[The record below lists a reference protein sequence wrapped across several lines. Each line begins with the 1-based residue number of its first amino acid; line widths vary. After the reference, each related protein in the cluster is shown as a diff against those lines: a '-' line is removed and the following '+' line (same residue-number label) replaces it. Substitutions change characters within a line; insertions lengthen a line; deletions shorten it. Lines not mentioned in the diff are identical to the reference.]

1 MTQLI
6 KKASSGIKFDK
17 SKRYTYKNGQQRGSG
32 VWYRDSNNNGFYD
45 KGEQLIKPGN
55 RIRNNDFS
63 YLQLNSDGTIT
74 KLSDNKGN
82 VTKGLEN
89 KVSDADKY
97 AFKHKLV
104 YGRIAS
110 YNDKTKK
117 WERNNNNTVQW
128 DIDTKR
134 AKNKKYTDIYNNTYW
149 NYKNLLDSAIISRS
163 TNDGNFAEN
172 TGLIPEYNKVANLG
186 LPNEELPKET
196 KNILEKLLKEKQQ
209 VGRTTQTQSSQNKDT
224 VSSQDTSNNTFWDL
238 NPNGGSITRG
248 KTTLSWDKLDK
259 SAGYTNSSLIQ
270 NYKNIW
276 LSANPQAEAQT
287 GIIKDAY
294 LKQFNNDLQN
304 WVNKYYAVN
313 PDINKSALSSDNDYL
328 RVHYINNKPYVELY
342 TGFKWGQEV
351 EKRIDANGNTIY
363 TNPDGS
369 YIPGIIIDNNI
380 PYVPA
385 ESPKINAQDS
395 NHQYKHEN
403 SLYYPSMS
411 IKKTGGKLIRK
422 NKSGD
427 RIVWDNSKRYV
438 NSKGKQFGKGVWFF
452 DKDGDG
458 KYTKADKLIKPGNTI
473 YNSDK
478 TSVQLNSNGTMTKLF
493 NLTGIYKNSN
503 GTYSDK
509 AQRVIGNTKTGLSK
523 QAYNQLIKKSGKQ
536 TADFWNTNMK
546 QGNYYVKQN
555 WEDPKGNKVPIIQ
568 HIDLPTN
575 ISTNLNSPFVAE
587 STKTQKWNPAV
598 HNHNV
603 DSTSNKDSFWQIL
616 PNIFTYAKNYIIRR
630 SHLATDSE
638 QVANSKPSLKHNT
651 EDINYTPTPINSAIK
666 NRYIA
671 SRFALLDTETF
682 KPRNRGD
689 YTPRVHSYADI
700 TATDPFI
707 KVTGRLDPNVT
718 YIGID
723 RNGHFKA
730 GIGSD
735 FTPGDYASRT
745 YRNDISEFV
754 DFTPDKQYSDRNRP
768 TFRTTTGQTGSL
780 NLLTTRN
787 KQTNV
792 YSDVSG
798 GRVVFEP
805 VKGKYYFV
813 QGSIDDIRNSF
824 NKLKKQYNVNHMQTY
839 LLDNGSYSQGL
850 RIKGNN
856 LTSDILKQY
865 DKLDTGG
872 GNFLSENI

>member
-82 VTKGLEN
+82 VIKGLEN
-89 KVSDADKY
+89 KISDADKY
-97 AFKHKLV
+97 AMKHKLV

-117 WERNNNNTVQW
+117 WERNNNNPVQW
-128 DIDTKR
+128 DIDTERNKDSIDINNNQTINIPLQGGGFMR
-134 AKNKKYTDIYNNTYW
+134 AIQQIKNGKYTETAA
-149 NYKNLLDSAIISRS
+149 LLPNHNKIVDFG
-163 TNDGNFAEN
+163 TTDD
-172 TGLIPEYNKVANLG
+172 IPEKTYEFMQKIAY
-186 LPNEELPKET
+186 PIPKT
-196 KNILEKLLKEKQQ
+196 D
-209 VGRTTQTQSSQNKDT
+209 VTY
-224 VSSQDTSNNTFWDL
+224 WDL

-342 TGFKWGQEV
+342 TGFKWGQGV

-385 ESPKINAQDS
+385 ESPKINAQDP

-555 WEDPKGNKVPIIQ
+555 WEDLKGNKVPIIQ

-575 ISTNLNSPFVAE
+575 ISTNLNSPFVVE

-671 SRFALLDTETF
+671 PRFALLDTETF

-689 YTPRVHSYADI
+689 YTLRVHSYADI

>member
-45 KGEQLIKPGN
+45 KSEQLIKPGN

-117 WERNNNNTVQW
+117 FERNNNNLIQW
-128 DIDTKR
+128 DIDTERNKDDIDINNNKLMYIPLDGGYMR
-134 AKNKKYTDIYNNTYW
+134 AIQQTKNGNYTEAAA
-149 NYKNLLDSAIISRS
+149 L
-163 TNDGNFAEN
+163 
-172 TGLIPEYNKVANLG
+172 
-186 LPNEELPKET
+186 LPNHNKIVNFGTTDDISEKTYEFMQKIAYPKT
-196 KNILEKLLKEKQQ
+196 N
-209 VGRTTQTQSSQNKDT
+209 VTY
-224 VSSQDTSNNTFWDL
+224 WDL

-276 LSANPQAEAQT
+276 LSANPQAEARDGQ
-287 GIIKDAY
+287 IKDNY
-294 LKQFNNDLQN
+294 IKQFNNDLQN

-342 TGFKWGQEV
+342 TGFKWGQGV

-380 PYVPA
+380 PYVPT

-403 SLYYPSMS
+403 SLYYPSMF

-503 GTYSDK
+503 GTYFDK

-536 TADFWNTNMK
+536 TADFWNNNMK
-546 QGNYYVKQN
+546 QGNYYIKQH
-555 WEDPKGNKVPIIQ
+555 WEDPKGNTISIIQ
-568 HIDLPTN
+568 HQNLPTD
-575 ISTNLNSPFVAE
+575 TLTAE
-587 STKTQKWNPAV
+587 STRVQRYNPY
-598 HNHNV
+598 NNT
-603 DSTSNKDSFWQIL
+603 DNSSNNKDSFWQIL

-630 SHLATDSE
+630 NHLATDSE

-671 SRFALLDTETF
+671 PRFALLDTETF

-689 YTPRVHSYADI
+689 YTPRAHSYADI
-700 TATDPFI
+700 TATDPFV
-707 KVTGRLDPNVT
+707 KVTGRLNPNVT

-754 DFTPDKQYSDRNRP
+754 DFTPDKQYRDRNRP
-768 TFRTTTGQTGSL
+768 AFRTTTGQTGSL

-872 GNFLSENI
+872 GNFLSENV

>member
-1 MTQLI
+1 MTTKQFLKSIFLNQPGLI
-6 KKASSGIKFDK
+6 M
-17 SKRYTYKNGQQRGSG
+17 KNGKQ
-32 VWYRDSNNNGFYD
+32 Y
-45 KGEQLIKPGN
+45 
-55 RIRNNDFS
+55 
-63 YLQLNSDGTIT
+63 
-74 KLSDNKGN
+74 
-82 VTKGLEN
+82 
-89 KVSDADKY
+89 
-97 AFKHKLV
+97 
-104 YGRIAS
+104 
-110 YNDKTKK
+110 
-117 WERNNNNTVQW
+117 
-128 DIDTKR
+128 
-134 AKNKKYTDIYNNTYW
+134 
-149 NYKNLLDSAIISRS
+149 
-163 TNDGNFAEN
+163 
-172 TGLIPEYNKVANLG
+172 IPA
-186 LPNEELPKET
+186 
-196 KNILEKLLKEKQQ
+196 
-209 VGRTTQTQSSQNKDT
+209 
-224 VSSQDTSNNTFWDL
+224 
-238 NPNGGSITRG
+238 GSIG
-248 KTTLSWDKLDK
+248 
-259 SAGYTNSSLIQ
+259 
-270 NYKNIW
+270 
-276 LSANPQAEAQT
+276 
-287 GIIKDAY
+287 
-294 LKQFNNDLQN
+294 
-304 WVNKYYAVN
+304 
-313 PDINKSALSSDNDYL
+313 DY
-328 RVHYINNKPYVELY
+328 
-342 TGFKWGQEV
+342 FKC
-351 EKRIDANGNTIY
+351 
-363 TNPDGS
+363 
-369 YIPGIIIDNNI
+369 
-380 PYVPA
+380 
-385 ESPKINAQDS
+385 
-395 NHQYKHEN
+395 
-403 SLYYPSMS
+403 
-411 IKKTGGKLIRK
+411 GGRLIRK

-427 RIVWDNSKRYV
+427 KIVWDNSKRYV

-458 KYTKADKLIKPGNTI
+458 KYTKTDRLIKPGNTI

-478 TSVQLNSNGTMTKLF
+478 TSVQLNSDGSISKLF

-509 AQRVIGNTKTGLSK
+509 AQKVIGNTKTGLSK
-523 QAYNQLIKKSGKQ
+523 QAYAQLVKKSGKQ
-536 TADFWNTNMK
+536 TADFWNNNMK
-546 QGNYYVKQN
+546 QGNYYIKQH
-555 WEDPKGNKVPIIQ
+555 WKDPKGNTISIIQ
-568 HIDLPTN
+568 HQNLPTD
-575 ISTNLNSPFVAE
+575 TLTAE
-587 STKTQKWNPAV
+587 STRVQRYNPY
-598 HNHNV
+598 NNT
-603 DSTSNKDSFWQIL
+603 DNSSNNKDSFWQIL

-671 SRFALLDTETF
+671 PRFALLDTETF

-689 YTPRVHSYADI
+689 YTPRAHSYADI

-707 KVTGRLDPNVT
+707 KVTGRLNPNVT

-754 DFTPDKQYSDRNRP
+754 DFTPDKQYKDRNRP

>member
-6 KKASSGIKFDK
+6 KKASPGIKFD
-17 SKRYTYKNGQQRGSG
+17 SNKRYVNKHNKQFGKG
-32 VWYRDSNNNGFYD
+32 VWYRDSNDNGFYD

-63 YLQLNSDGTIT
+63 YSQLNSDGTIT

-82 VTKGLEN
+82 VTKEMEN
-89 KVSDADKY
+89 KLSDADKY
-97 AFKHKLV
+97 AMKHRLV
-104 YGRIAS
+104 YGRKAS
-110 YNDKTKK
+110 YNDNTKK
-117 WERNNNNTVQW
+117 WERNNNNPIQW
-128 DIDTKR
+128 DIDTQR
-134 AKNKKYTDIYNNTYW
+134 AKNKKYTDIYNNTYL
-149 NYKNLLDSAIISRS
+149 NYKHLYDDAIISRT
-163 TNDGNFAEN
+163 TNDGNFAES

-186 LPNEELPKET
+186 LP
-196 KNILEKLLKEKQQ
+196 
-209 VGRTTQTQSSQNKDT
+209 QN
-224 VSSQDTSNNTFWDL
+224 TSNNTFWDL
-238 NPNGGSITRG
+238 NPNGGSYTRG
-248 KTTLSWDKLDK
+248 KYKLTYGQIDDGEGLNG
-259 SAGYTNSSLIQ
+259 SGYNDVDDA
-270 NYKNIW
+270 YRKAW
-276 LSANPQAEAQT
+276 LTVNPQAKGHGRWFWGHNAFK
-287 GIIKDAY
+287 KDRVLDINPEY
-294 LKQFNNDLQN
+294 VSQYENDLNN
-304 WVNKYYAVN
+304 WLSKYYAIN
-313 PDINKSALSSDNDYL
+313 PAQNKSVLNADHKYL
-328 RVHYINNKPYVELY
+328 RKMFTQKDNKGNDVAYVPLF
-342 TGFKWGQEV
+342 TGDQWGFGVRQYM
-351 EKRIDANGNTIY
+351 DANGNV
-363 TNPDGS
+363 S
-369 YIPGIIIDNNI
+369 YKDYNGDDIPGLIMKNGK
-380 PYVPA
+380 PYIPA
-385 ESPKINAQDS
+385 ESIGDYFKC
-395 NHQYKHEN
+395 
-403 SLYYPSMS
+403 
-411 IKKTGGKLIRK
+411 GGKLIRK

-427 RIVWDNSKRYV
+427 RIVWDNSKRYI

-478 TSVQLNSNGTMTKLF
+478 TSVQLNSNGSISKLF

-523 QAYNQLIKKSGKQ
+523 QAYAQLVKKSDKQ
-536 TADFWNTNMK
+536 TADFWNNNMK
-546 QGNYYVKQN
+546 QGNYYIKQH
-555 WEDPKGNKVPIIQ
+555 WEDPKGNTISVIQ
-568 HIDLPTN
+568 HQNLPTD
-575 ISTNLNSPFVAE
+575 TLTAE
-587 STKTQKWNPAV
+587 STRVQRYNPY
-598 HNHNV
+598 NNT
-603 DSTSNKDSFWQIL
+603 DNSSNNKDSFWQIL

-630 SHLATDSE
+630 NHLATDSE
-638 QVANSKPSLKHNT
+638 QVANNKPSLKHNT

-671 SRFALLDTETF
+671 PRFALLDTETF

-689 YTPRVHSYADI
+689 YTPRAYSYADI

-735 FTPGDYASRT
+735 FIPGDYASRT

>member
-6 KKASSGIKFDK
+6 KKANSGIKFD
-17 SKRYTYKNGQQRGSG
+17 SNKRYVNKYNKQFGKG

-63 YLQLNSDGTIT
+63 YSQLNSDGTIT

-82 VTKGLEN
+82 VTKRLEN
-89 KVSDADKY
+89 KISDADKY
-97 AFKHKLV
+97 AMKHKLV
-104 YGRIAS
+104 YGRIAQ

-117 WERNNNNTVQW
+117 LERNNNNPIQW
-128 DIDTKR
+128 DIDTERNKDAIDINNNKLMYIPLPDGGFMR
-134 AKNKKYTDIYNNTYW
+134 AIQQTKNGNYREAVALLPNHNKIVDFGTTDN
-149 NYKNLLDSAIISRS
+149 
-163 TNDGNFAEN
+163 
-172 TGLIPEYNKVANLG
+172 IPEKTYEFMQKIAYPISKTDVTQNK
-186 LPNEELPKET
+186 T
-196 KNILEKLLKEKQQ
+196 
-209 VGRTTQTQSSQNKDT
+209 SQNK
-224 VSSQDTSNNTFWDL
+224 QDTKNRQSTSNTFWDL
-238 NPNGGSITRG
+238 NPNGGSYTRG
-248 KTTLSWDKLDK
+248 KYKLTYGQIDDGEGLNG
-259 SAGYTNSSLIQ
+259 SGYNDVDGA
-270 NYKNIW
+270 YRKAW
-276 LSANPQAEAQT
+276 LAVNPQAKFVGYNAFK
-287 GIIKDAY
+287 KDISPEY
-294 LKQFNNDLQN
+294 VSQYENDLNN
-304 WVNKYYAVN
+304 WLNKYYAVN
-313 PDINKSALSSDNDYL
+313 PAQNKFVFNADHKYL
-328 RVHYINNKPYVELY
+328 RKSFTQKDYKGNDIAYVPLF
-342 TGFKWGQEV
+342 TGDQWGFGVRQYM
-351 EKRIDANGNTIY
+351 DANGNVLYKDYNGDDIPGLVMK
-363 TNPDGS
+363 NGKP
-369 YIPGIIIDNNI
+369 YIPAG
-380 PYVPA
+380 
-385 ESPKINAQDS
+385 
-395 NHQYKHEN
+395 
-403 SLYYPSMS
+403 S
-411 IKKTGGKLIRK
+411 IGDYFKCGGKLIRK

-458 KYTKADKLIKPGNTI
+458 KYTKADRLIKPGNTI

-478 TSVQLNSNGTMTKLF
+478 TSVQLNSDGSLSKLF

-509 AQRVIGNTKTGLSK
+509 AQRVIGNTRTGLSK
-523 QAYNQLIKKSGKQ
+523 QAYNQLIKKQGKY
-536 TADFWNTNMK
+536 TADFWNNNMK

-568 HIDLPTN
+568 HIDLPAN
-575 ISTNLNSPFVAE
+575 ASTNLNAPFVAE
-587 STKTQKWNPAV
+587 STKTQKWDPAV

-603 DSTSNKDSFWQIL
+603 DSVSNKDSFWQIL

-638 QVANSKPSLKHNT
+638 QIANNKSTIKKNT
-651 EDINYTPTPINSAIK
+651 EDINYVPTPINSAIQ

-671 SRFALLDTETF
+671 PRFALLDTETF

-689 YTPRVHSYADI
+689 YTQRAHSYADI

-707 KVTGRLDPNVT
+707 KVTGRLNPNVT

-754 DFTPDKQYSDRNRP
+754 DFTPDKQYSNRNRP

>member
-6 KKASSGIKFDK
+6 KKASSGIKFD
-17 SKRYTYKNGQQRGSG
+17 SNKRYVNKHNKQFGKG

-63 YLQLNSDGTIT
+63 YSQLNSDGTIT

-82 VTKGLEN
+82 VTKGLKN
-89 KVSDADKY
+89 KISDSDKY

-117 WERNNNNTVQW
+117 WERNNNNPVQW
-128 DIDTKR
+128 DIDTERNEDSIDINNNQTINIPLQGGGFMR
-134 AKNKKYTDIYNNTYW
+134 AIQQIKNGKYTEAATLLPNHNKIVNFETTDNIPKKTYEFMQKIAYPIPKTDVTQNKTSQNNQ
-149 NYKNLLDSAIISRS
+149 N
-163 TNDGNFAEN
+163 TNDKQNIN
-172 TGLIPEYNKVANLG
+172 TTY
-186 LPNEELPKET
+186 
-196 KNILEKLLKEKQQ
+196 
-209 VGRTTQTQSSQNKDT
+209 
-224 VSSQDTSNNTFWDL
+224 WDL
-238 NPNGGSITRG
+238 NPNGGSYTRG
-248 KTTLSWDKLDK
+248 KYKLTYGQIDDGEGLND
-259 SAGYTNSSLIQ
+259 SGYNDVDDAYRQ
-270 NYKNIW
+270 AW
-276 LSANPQAEAQT
+276 LAVNPQAKGHGRWFWGHNAFK
-287 GIIKDAY
+287 KDRVLDISPEY
-294 LKQFNNDLQN
+294 VSQYENDLN
-304 WVNKYYAVN
+304 KWLNKYYTVN
-313 PDINKSALSSDNDYL
+313 PSQNKSVLNADHKYL
-328 RVHYINNKPYVELY
+328 RKMFTQKDNKGNDIAYVPLF
-342 TGFKWGQEV
+342 TGDQWGFGVRQYM
-351 EKRIDANGNTIY
+351 DANGNV
-363 TNPDGS
+363 S
-369 YIPGIIIDNNI
+369 YKDYNGDDIPGLIMKNGK
-380 PYVPA
+380 PYIPA
-385 ESPKINAQDS
+385 ESIGDYFKC
-395 NHQYKHEN
+395 
-403 SLYYPSMS
+403 
-411 IKKTGGKLIRK
+411 GGKLIRK

-458 KYTKADKLIKPGNTI
+458 KYTKADRLIKPGNTI

-523 QAYNQLIKKSGKQ
+523 QVYAQLVKKSGKQ
-536 TADFWNTNMK
+536 TADFWNNNMK
-546 QGNYYVKQN
+546 QGNYYVKQH

-568 HIDLPTN
+568 HIDLPAN
-575 ISTNLNSPFVAE
+575 VSTNLNAPFVSE
-587 STKTQKWNPAV
+587 STKTQKWYPAV
-598 HNHNV
+598 HNHNA

-671 SRFALLDTETF
+671 PRFALLDTETF

-689 YTPRVHSYADI
+689 YTPRAHSYADI

-754 DFTPDKQYSDRNRP
+754 DFTPDNQYSDRNRP

>member
-1 MTQLI
+1 MSRLI
-6 KKASSGIKFDK
+6 KKAQPGIKFDK
-17 SKRYTYKNGQQRGSG
+17 SKRYTSKNGQQRGSG
-32 VWYRDSNNNGFYD
+32 VWYRDTNNNGFYD

-63 YLQLNSDGTIT
+63 YSQLNSDGTVT

-89 KVSDADKY
+89 KISDADKY

-117 WERNNNNTVQW
+117 WERNNNNPIQW

-134 AKNKKYTDIYNNTYW
+134 NKDDYYSDIYNNSYGESERNGHTF
-149 NYKNLLDSAIISRS
+149 DIISVFDK
-163 TNDGNFAEN
+163 DGNVNSEALVPKYNVIFKYDKN
-172 TGLIPEYNKVANLG
+172 NYITPESGNLAD
-186 LPNEELPKET
+186 
-196 KNILEKLLKEKQQ
+196 KLLNIKPKAEAAQITVPQK
-209 VGRTTQTQSSQNKDT
+209 TQNT
-224 VSSQDTSNNTFWDL
+224 DTSSTFWDL
-238 NPNGGSITRG
+238 NPNGGSYTRG
-248 KTTLSWDKLDK
+248 EYKLTYSQIDDGEGLNG
-259 SAGYTNSSLIQ
+259 SGYNDVDDAYRQ
-270 NYKNIW
+270 AW
-276 LSANPQAEAQT
+276 LTVNPQAKAHGRIFWGHNAFKTDRAIDIRDEYIPQYE
-287 GIIKDAY
+287 KD
-294 LKQFNNDLQN
+294 LNTWLS
-304 WVNKYYAVN
+304 KYYAIN
-313 PDINKSALSSDNDYL
+313 PSQNKSVLNADHKYL
-328 RVHYINNKPYVELY
+328 RKSFTQKDNKGNDIAYVPLF
-342 TGFKWGQEV
+342 TGDQWGFGVRQYM
-351 EKRIDANGNTIY
+351 DANGNV
-363 TNPDGS
+363 S
-369 YIPGIIIDNNI
+369 YKDYNGDDIPGLIMKNGK
-380 PYVPA
+380 PYIPA
-385 ESPKINAQDS
+385 ESTGNYFKS
-395 NHQYKHEN
+395 
-403 SLYYPSMS
+403 
-411 IKKTGGKLIRK
+411 GGKLIRK

-458 KYTKADKLIKPGNTI
+458 KYTKADRLIKPDNTI

-523 QAYNQLIKKSGKQ
+523 QAYNQLVKKQGKQ
-536 TADFWNTNMK
+536 TADFWNNNMR
-546 QGNYYVKQN
+546 QGNYYVKQH
-555 WEDPKGNKVPIIQ
+555 WEDPEGNKVPIIQ
-568 HIDLPTN
+568 HIDLPAN
-575 ISTNLNSPFVAE
+575 ASTNLNAPFVAE
-587 STKTQKWNPAV
+587 STKTQKWDPAV
-598 HNHNV
+598 HNHNT

-638 QVANSKPSLKHNT
+638 QIANNKPTIKKNT
-651 EDINYTPTPINSAIK
+651 EDINYTPTPINSAIQ

-671 SRFALLDTETF
+671 PRYALLDTETF

-689 YTPRVHSYADI
+689 YTPRAHSYADI

-707 KVTGRLDPNVT
+707 KVTGRLDPNIT

-730 GIGSD
+730 GTGSD
-735 FTPGDYASRT
+735 FKFGDYASKT

-754 DFTPDKQYSDRNRP
+754 DFTPDKQYSNRNRP

-798 GRVVFEP
+798 GRVIFEP
-805 VKGKYYFV
+805 IKGKYYFV
-813 QGSIDDIRNSF
+813 QGSIDDIKNSF
-824 NKLKKQYNVNHMQTY
+824 NKLKKQYNVSHMQTY

-850 RIKGNN
+850 RVKGNN

>member
-6 KKASSGIKFDK
+6 KKANSGIKFD
-17 SKRYTYKNGQQRGSG
+17 
-32 VWYRDSNNNGFYD
+32 SN
-45 KGEQLIKPGN
+45 
-55 RIRNNDFS
+55 
-63 YLQLNSDGTIT
+63 
-74 KLSDNKGN
+74 
-82 VTKGLEN
+82 
-89 KVSDADKY
+89 
-97 AFKHKLV
+97 
-104 YGRIAS
+104 
-110 YNDKTKK
+110 
-117 WERNNNNTVQW
+117 
-128 DIDTKR
+128 
-134 AKNKKYTDIYNNTYW
+134 
-149 NYKNLLDSAIISRS
+149 
-163 TNDGNFAEN
+163 
-172 TGLIPEYNKVANLG
+172 
-186 LPNEELPKET
+186 
-196 KNILEKLLKEKQQ
+196 
-209 VGRTTQTQSSQNKDT
+209 
-224 VSSQDTSNNTFWDL
+224 
-238 NPNGGSITRG
+238 
-248 KTTLSWDKLDK
+248 
-259 SAGYTNSSLIQ
+259 
-270 NYKNIW
+270 
-276 LSANPQAEAQT
+276 
-287 GIIKDAY
+287 
-294 LKQFNNDLQN
+294 
-304 WVNKYYAVN
+304 
-313 PDINKSALSSDNDYL
+313 
-328 RVHYINNKPYVELY
+328 
-342 TGFKWGQEV
+342 
-351 EKRIDANGNTIY
+351 
-363 TNPDGS
+363 
-369 YIPGIIIDNNI
+369 
-380 PYVPA
+380 
-385 ESPKINAQDS
+385 
-395 NHQYKHEN
+395 
-403 SLYYPSMS
+403 
-411 IKKTGGKLIRK
+411 
-422 NKSGD
+422 
-427 RIVWDNSKRYV
+427 KRYV
-438 NSKGKQFGKGVWFF
+438 NKHNKQFGKGVWFF

-458 KYTKADKLIKPGNTI
+458 KYTKTDRLIKPGNTI

-509 AQRVIGNTKTGLSK
+509 AKRVIGNTKTGLSK
-523 QAYNQLIKKSGKQ
+523 QAYNQLVKKQGKQ
-536 TADFWNTNMK
+536 TADFWNNNMR
-546 QGNYYVKQN
+546 QGNYYVKYH
-555 WEDPKGNKVPIIQ
+555 WEDPKGNTISIIQ
-568 HIDLPTN
+568 HQNLPTD
-575 ISTNLNSPFVAE
+575 TLTAE
-587 STKTQKWNPAV
+587 STRVQRYNP
-598 HNHNV
+598 HNNT
-603 DSTSNKDSFWQIL
+603 DNSSNNKDSFWQIL

-671 SRFALLDTETF
+671 PRFALLDTETF

-689 YTPRVHSYADI
+689 YTPRAHSYADI

-707 KVTGRLDPNVT
+707 KVTGRLNPNVT

-768 TFRTTTGQTGSL
+768 TFRTTTGQIGSL

-856 LTSDILKQY
+856 LTLDILKQY